1 MLKLLV
7 VFKVSFLEV
16 LPMKYKSWKKFEGV
30 SWSLDK
36 REFIPL
42 EITVLTSWFTTVFE
56 RNADL

>member
-1 MLKLLV
+1 MVKLLV
-7 VFKVSFLEV
+7 IFKVRFLEV
-16 LPMKYKSWKKFEGV
+16 LPVKYKSWKKFEGV

-42 EITVLTSWFTTVFE
+42 EITILTSWFTTVFE

>member
-30 SWSLDK
+30 IWSLDK

-42 EITVLTSWFTTVFE
+42 VITVLTSCFTAVFE